1 MGREGGVIDLNLGTP
16 PPPPPTR
23 SENPRPDGIL
33 DLLSVS
39 SSAELMRFEL
49 ELVAVFMNWEVKEKA
64 C

>member
-1 MGREGGVIDLNLGTP
+1 MGSEGGVIDLNLGTP
-16 PPPPPTR
+16 PPPAPIR
-23 SENPRPDGIL
+23 SENPRLDGIL